1 MSIWWKFYLKRIFL
15 LVASLA
21 VIGLITLLVMGGF
34 SKIADYA
41 YHLVAWILQRLT
53 DPNWNW
59 DWKHWTVFGLSLGI
73 LLFVYLLAFL
83 LGQSKT
89 IITMPKEGEIELA
102 VRGESFLKIIPNIK
116 GYGTKED
123 EIEAD
128 IGGKIIKIKTPQIC
142 PTEEGGKPPRK
153 FLGLALVGLFIP
165 FDKILRYD
173 FSWDKAISKA
183 TADEEKK
190 KGASVEETSFGDLW
204 LSHRTE
210 KVSSLYFRYTY
221 PIIVRNIELAGR
233 YPIDIYFN
241 VTVEAVYPVIPV
253 FYLKGRWFTVLSSK
267 FGGVISDL
275 LRGMELKD
283 FEEME
288 KEDFFNGK
296 VKEENNIFL
305 KATGMKIFHAAY
317 RDYQPSGTLEEKTA
331 ASAEKVAKLRADA
344 RKQEA
349 EGEGAALEREGV
361 AKAKNLERLLEQASK
376 HPLGGQILIEQFRKE
391 GLEGFSGNFL
401 SLGQAQPAAP
411 MIGVDAGGTGGKN
424 KKTGKKKQEPEE
436 PKEEEEE

>member
-1 MSIWWKFYLKRIFL
+1 MSIGGKLILKRVL
-15 LVASLA
+15 LLIGILA
-21 VIGLITLLVMGGF
+21 VIGLITLGVMGGY
-34 SKIADYA
+34 SKIGNYFYGAGA
-41 YHLVAWILQRLT
+41 WIFHLVANQ
-53 DPNWNW
+53 NWN
-59 DWKHWTVFGLSLGI
+59 WKHWTVFGLSLGI
-73 LLFVYLLAFL
+73 LLFVYLLAYL
-83 LGQSKT
+83 LGKNKT
-89 IITMPKEGEIELA
+89 ILTLPKEGEIELV
-102 VRGESFLKIIPNIK
+102 VRGESYKKIIPNIK

-123 EIEAD
+123 EIEAE

-142 PTEEGGKPPRK
+142 PAAEGGKPPRK
-153 FLGLALVGLFIP
+153 FLGLSLVGPFIP
-165 FDKILRYD
+165 FDKILYYD

-221 PIIVRNIELAGR
+221 PVIVRNIELAGR

-241 VTVEAVYPVIPV
+241 VTVEAVYPVVPV

-275 LRGMELKD
+275 LRGMELKA

-288 KEDFFNGK
+288 KEDFFNNK

-317 RDYQPSGTLEEKTA
+317 RDYQPSGSLEEKKA
-331 ASAEKVAKLRADA
+331 ASAEKVAKLNAGA
-344 RKQEA
+344 RIEQAK
-349 EGEGAALEREGV
+349 GEGTALEREGE
-361 AKAKNLERLLEQASK
+361 AKAKNLERLIEQASK

-391 GLEGFSGNFL
+391 GLEGFKGDFL

-411 MIGVDAGGTGGKN
+411 IVGVSVGGKS
-424 KKTGKKKQEPEE
+424 KKTKTEKTKE
-436 PKEEEEE
+436 KSEEEEE